1 MLDSYE
7 SNDQSSID
15 DAVNSMSPSEGV
27 GEFMAIAN
35 ALHWMYISSR
45 GGNG

>member
-15 DAVNSMSPSEGV
+15 DAVNSMSPSE
-27 GEFMAIAN
+27 AIAN
-35 ALHWMYISSR
+35 ALQWMYISSR